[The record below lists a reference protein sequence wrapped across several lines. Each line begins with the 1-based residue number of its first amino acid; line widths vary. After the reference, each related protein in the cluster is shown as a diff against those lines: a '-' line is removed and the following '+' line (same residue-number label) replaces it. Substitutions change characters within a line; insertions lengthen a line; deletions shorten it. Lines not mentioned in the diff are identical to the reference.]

1 MYQLS
6 KTVND
11 MVDDNFREPTFNL
24 EGTNVNMDE
33 VKEELL
39 NTEFQL
45 KKFGEKIDIFPNS

>member
-1 MYQLS
+1 
-6 KTVND
+6 